1 MSALGDT
8 APKILQQNLPN
19 DGVALY
25 GSQARFR
32 LRVYTSGGMTPNGVS
47 ALLPT
52 DYARYFAVNAVTA
65 SGRTVRL
72 TRAGQTYYI
81 DGHPL
86 RVVGLADLG
95 RKENTYNDCYTEDGD
110 NYIDIILDGSVA
122 AARRITTVQIPS
134 TGRYLPLYNPGGP
147 GNNPAPGVRYSAPS
161 PPITEPVTIALRN
174 PLTVTYIHCPH
185 QPPRWSLPAR
195 CVNP

>member
-25 GSQARFR
+25 GSRAKFR

-52 DYARYFAVNAVTA
+52 DYDRYFAVNAVTA

-72 TRAGQTYYI
+72 TRSGKT
-81 DGHPL
+81 
-86 RVVGLADLG
+86 
-95 RKENTYNDCYTEDGD
+95 
-110 NYIDIILDGSVA
+110 
-122 AARRITTVQIPS
+122 
-134 TGRYLPLYNPGGP
+134 YNPGGP
-147 GNNPAPGVRYSAPS
+147 GNNPAPGVHYSAPS